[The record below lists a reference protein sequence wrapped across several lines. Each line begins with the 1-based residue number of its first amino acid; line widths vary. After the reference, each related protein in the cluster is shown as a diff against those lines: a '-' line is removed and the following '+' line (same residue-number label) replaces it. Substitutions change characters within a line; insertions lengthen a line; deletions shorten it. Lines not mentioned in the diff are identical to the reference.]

1 MAVLDDRFER
11 ACERLREELEQFR
24 LTNDRFTEALAGKPK
39 PTITKGDNSIRQ
51 GSFFVRTVRG
61 LLARWRDF
69 WTRKDRDADNISTTE

>member
-24 LTNDRFTEALAGKPK
+24 LTNDRFTEAMARKV
-39 PTITKGDNSIRQ
+39 SIRQ

-61 LLARWRDF
+61 LVARWRNF
-69 WTRKDRDADNISTTE
+69 WTRKDRTN